1 MSLLNEE
8 NSFYNVDLLNLL
20 KDSSEAVL
28 PYKRIRF
35 RRNQQILAEGAETDY
50 FYIIEDGVVSM
61 SKNTCKEDSII
72 SFLGKQDCIGPL
84 TLLGGA
90 KSPVNY
96 TTISEVSVYQ
106 FERKYVLNKF
116 LSSPD
121 IFWQMNALMQ
131 SMVTPILE
139 REGYVNLPSSEK
151 VLAGLIACG
160 ERFGRIESDGSCLI
174 PYYFTQKILGNYL
187 NLARAY
193 VATNLRK
200 LEEDGII
207 ALSPK
212 PWRVNDFEFH
222 KQKLKENHEP
232 YI

>member
-1 MSLLNEE
+1 
-8 NSFYNVDLLNLL
+8 DLL
-20 KDSSEAVL
+20 KDSNEAVL

-35 RRNQQILAEGAETDY
+35 RRNQKILTEGAETTY

-72 SFLGKQDCIGPL
+72 SFLGKQDSIGPL

-90 KSPVNY
+90 KSPANY
-96 TTISEVSVYQ
+96 TSISEVSVYQ
-106 FERKYVLNKF
+106 FERKYVLNKL

-121 IFWQMNALMQ
+121 VFWQMNSLMQ
-131 SMVTPILE
+131 SMVSPMLE
-139 REGYVNLPSSEK
+139 REAYVNLPSSEK

-200 LEEDGII
+200 LEEDGVIS
-207 ALSPK
+207 LSPK
-212 PWRVNDFEFH
+212 PWRITDFENR
-222 KQKLKENHEP
+222 KQNLSNTYK
-232 YI
+232 

>member
-8 NSFYNVDLLNLL
+8 NNFYNVDLLDLL
-20 KDSSEAVL
+20 KDSNEAVL

-35 RRNQQILAEGAETDY
+35 RRNQKILTEGAETTY

-72 SFLGKQDCIGPL
+72 SFLGKQDSIGPL

-90 KSPVNY
+90 KSPANY
-96 TTISEVSVYQ
+96 TSISEVSVYQ
-106 FERKYVLNKF
+106 FERKYVLNKL

-121 IFWQMNALMQ
+121 VFWQMNSLMQ
-131 SMVTPILE
+131 SMVSPMLE
-139 REGYVNLPSSEK
+139 REAYVNLPSSEK

-200 LEEDGII
+200 LEEDGVIS
-207 ALSPK
+207 LSPK
-212 PWRVNDFEFH
+212 PWRITDFENR
-222 KQKLKENHEP
+222 KQNLSNT
-232 YI
+232 Y

>member
-8 NSFYNVDLLNLL
+8 NNFYNVDLLDLL
-20 KDSSEAVL
+20 KDSNEAVL

-35 RRNQQILAEGAETDY
+35 RRNQKILTEGAETTY

-61 SKNTCKEDSII
+61 SKNTCKEDNII
-72 SFLGKQDCIGPL
+72 SFLGKQDSIGPL

-90 KSPVNY
+90 KSPANY
-96 TTISEVSVYQ
+96 TSISEVSVYQ
-106 FERKYVLNKF
+106 FERKYVLNKL
-116 LSSPD
+116 LSTPD
-121 IFWQMNALMQ
+121 VFWQMNSLMQ
-131 SMVTPILE
+131 SMVSPMLE
-139 REGYVNLPSSEK
+139 REAYVNLPSSEK

-200 LEEDGII
+200 LEEDGVIS
-207 ALSPK
+207 LSPK
-212 PWRVNDFEFH
+212 PWRITDFENR
-222 KQKLKENHEP
+222 KQNLSNTYK
-232 YI
+232 

>member
-8 NSFYNVDLLNLL
+8 NSFYNADLLELL
-20 KDSSEAVL
+20 KDSNEAVL

-35 RRNQQILAEGAETDY
+35 RRNQKILIEGEETTY
-50 FYIIEDGVVSM
+50 FYIIEEGVVAM

-72 SFLGKQDCIGPL
+72 SFLGKRDSIGPL
-84 TLLGGA
+84 TMLGGA

-96 TTISEVSVYQ
+96 TTISEVSIYQ
-106 FERKYVLNKF
+106 FERKYVLGKF

-121 IFWQMNALMQ
+121 VFWHMNTLMQ
-131 SMVTPILE
+131 NMVEPILE
-139 REGYVNLPSSEK
+139 RESYVNLPSSEK

-160 ERFGRIESDGSCLI
+160 ERFGRIESDGSCLV

-200 LEEDGII
+200 LEEEGII

-212 PWRVNDFEFH
+212 PWRIIDFEKH
-222 KQKLKENHEP
+222 KQNLTNTYKP
-232 YI
+232 YL

>member
-8 NSFYNVDLLNLL
+8 NNFYNVDLLDLL
-20 KDSSEAVL
+20 KDSNEAVL

-35 RRNQQILAEGAETDY
+35 RRNQKILTEGAETTY

-72 SFLGKQDCIGPL
+72 SFLGKQDSIGPL

-90 KSPVNY
+90 KSPANY
-96 TTISEVSVYQ
+96 TSISEVSVYQ
-106 FERKYVLNKF
+106 FERKYVLNKL

-121 IFWQMNALMQ
+121 VFWQMNTLMQ
-131 SMVTPILE
+131 SMVSPMLE
-139 REGYVNLPSSEK
+139 REAYVNLPSSEK

-200 LEEDGII
+200 LEEDGVIS
-207 ALSPK
+207 LSPK
-212 PWRVNDFEFH
+212 PWRITDFENR
-222 KQKLKENHEP
+222 KQNLSNT
-232 YI
+232 

>member
-8 NSFYNVDLLNLL
+8 NNFYNVDLLDLL
-20 KDSSEAVL
+20 KDSNEAVL

-35 RRNQQILAEGAETDY
+35 RRNQKILTEGAETTY

-72 SFLGKQDCIGPL
+72 SFLGKQDSIGPL

-90 KSPVNY
+90 KSPANY
-96 TTISEVSVYQ
+96 TSISEVSVYQ
-106 FERKYVLNKF
+106 FERKNVLNKL

-121 IFWQMNALMQ
+121 VFWQMNSLMQ
-131 SMVTPILE
+131 SMVSPMLE
-139 REGYVNLPSSEK
+139 REAYVNLPSSEK

-200 LEEDGII
+200 LEEDGVIS
-207 ALSPK
+207 LSPK
-212 PWRVNDFEFH
+212 PWRITDFENR
-222 KQKLKENHEP
+222 KQNLSNTYK
-232 YI
+232 

>member
-8 NSFYNVDLLNLL
+8 NNFYNADLLDLL
-20 KDSSEAVL
+20 KDSNEAVL

-35 RRNQQILAEGAETDY
+35 RRNQKILTEGAETTY

-72 SFLGKQDCIGPL
+72 SFLGKQDSIGPL

-90 KSPVNY
+90 KSPANY
-96 TTISEVSVYQ
+96 TSISEVSVYQ
-106 FERKYVLNKF
+106 FERKYVLNKL

-121 IFWQMNALMQ
+121 VFWQMNSLMQ
-131 SMVTPILE
+131 SMVSPMLE
-139 REGYVNLPSSEK
+139 REAYVNLPSSEK

-200 LEEDGII
+200 LEEDGVIS
-207 ALSPK
+207 LSPK
-212 PWRVNDFEFH
+212 PWRITDFENR
-222 KQKLKENHEP
+222 KQNLSNT
-232 YI
+232 

>member
-1 MSLLNEE
+1 
-8 NSFYNVDLLNLL
+8 
-20 KDSSEAVL
+20 
-28 PYKRIRF
+28 
-35 RRNQQILAEGAETDY
+35 RRNQKILTEGAETTY

-72 SFLGKQDCIGPL
+72 SFLGKQDSIGPL

-90 KSPVNY
+90 KSPANY
-96 TTISEVSVYQ
+96 TSISEVSVYQ
-106 FERKYVLNKF
+106 FERKYVLNKL

-121 IFWQMNALMQ
+121 VFWQMNTLMQ
-131 SMVTPILE
+131 SMVSPMLE
-139 REGYVNLPSSEK
+139 REAYVNLPSSEK

-200 LEEDGII
+200 LEEDGVIS
-207 ALSPK
+207 LSPK
-212 PWRVNDFEFH
+212 PWRITDFENR
-222 KQKLKENHEP
+222 KQNLSNTYK
-232 YI
+232 

>member
-8 NSFYNVDLLNLL
+8 NNFYNVDLLDLL
-20 KDSSEAVL
+20 KDSNEAVL

-35 RRNQQILAEGAETDY
+35 RRNQKILTEGAETTY

-72 SFLGKQDCIGPL
+72 SFLGKQDSIGPL

-90 KSPVNY
+90 KSPANY
-96 TTISEVSVYQ
+96 TSISEVSVYQ
-106 FERKYVLNKF
+106 FERKYVLNTL

-121 IFWQMNALMQ
+121 VFWQMNSLMQ
-131 SMVTPILE
+131 SMVSPMLE
-139 REGYVNLPSSEK
+139 REAYVNLPSSEK

-200 LEEDGII
+200 LEEDGVIS
-207 ALSPK
+207 LSPK
-212 PWRVNDFEFH
+212 PWRITDFENR
-222 KQKLKENHEP
+222 KQNLSNTYK
-232 YI
+232 

>member
-8 NSFYNVDLLNLL
+8 NNFYNADLLDLL
-20 KDSSEAVL
+20 KDSNEAVL

-35 RRNQQILAEGAETDY
+35 RRNQKILTEGAEATY

-72 SFLGKQDCIGPL
+72 SFLGKHDSIGSL

-90 KSPVNY
+90 KSPANY
-96 TTISEVSVYQ
+96 TSISEVSVYQ
-106 FERKYVLNKF
+106 FERKYVLNKL

-121 IFWQMNALMQ
+121 VFWQMNSLMQ
-131 SMVTPILE
+131 SMVSPMLE
-139 REGYVNLPSSEK
+139 REAYVNLPSSEK

-200 LEEDGII
+200 LEEDGVIS
-207 ALSPK
+207 LSPK
-212 PWRVNDFEFH
+212 PWRVKNFDVH
-222 KQKLKENHEP
+222 RQKLKDNYKP

>member
-8 NSFYNVDLLNLL
+8 NSFYNADLLELL
-20 KDSSEAVL
+20 KDSNEAVL

-35 RRNQQILAEGAETDY
+35 RRNQKILIKGEETAY
-50 FYIIEDGVVSM
+50 FYIIEEGVVAM

-72 SFLGKQDCIGPL
+72 SFLGKRDSIGPL
-84 TLLGGA
+84 TMLGGA

-96 TTISEVSVYQ
+96 TTISEVSIYQ
-106 FERKYVLNKF
+106 FERKYVLGKF

-121 IFWQMNALMQ
+121 VFWHMNTLMQ
-131 SMVTPILE
+131 NMVEPILE
-139 REGYVNLPSSEK
+139 RESYVNLPSSEK

-160 ERFGRIESDGSCLI
+160 ERFGRIESDGSCLV

-200 LEEDGII
+200 LEEEGII

-212 PWRVNDFEFH
+212 PWRIIDFEKH
-222 KQKLKENHEP
+222 KQNLTNTYKP
-232 YI
+232 YL

>member
-8 NSFYNVDLLNLL
+8 NNFYNVDLLDLL
-20 KDSSEAVL
+20 KDSNEAVL

-35 RRNQQILAEGAETDY
+35 RRNQKILTEGAETTY

-72 SFLGKQDCIGPL
+72 SFLGKQDSIGPL

-90 KSPVNY
+90 KSPANY
-96 TTISEVSVYQ
+96 TSISEVSVYQ
-106 FERKYVLNKF
+106 FERKYVLNKL

-121 IFWQMNALMQ
+121 VFWQMNSLMQ
-131 SMVTPILE
+131 SMVSPMLE
-139 REGYVNLPSSEK
+139 REAYVNLPSSEK

-200 LEEDGII
+200 LEEDGVIS
-207 ALSPK
+207 LSPK
-212 PWRVNDFEFH
+212 PWRITDFENR
-222 KQKLKENHEP
+222 KQNLSNTYKQF
-232 YI
+232 

>member
-8 NSFYNVDLLNLL
+8 NNFYNADLLDLL
-20 KDSSEAVL
+20 KDSNEAVL

-35 RRNQQILAEGAETDY
+35 RRNQKILTEGAETTY

-72 SFLGKQDCIGPL
+72 SFLGKQDSIGPL

-90 KSPVNY
+90 KSPANY
-96 TTISEVSVYQ
+96 TSISEVSVYQ
-106 FERKYVLNKF
+106 FERKYVLNKL

-121 IFWQMNALMQ
+121 VFWQMNSLMQ
-131 SMVTPILE
+131 SMVSPMLE
-139 REGYVNLPSSEK
+139 REAYVNLPSSEK

-200 LEEDGII
+200 LEEDGVIS
-207 ALSPK
+207 LSPK
-212 PWRVNDFEFH
+212 PWRITDFENR
-222 KQKLKENHEP
+222 KQNLSNT
-232 YI
+232 Y

>member
-8 NSFYNVDLLNLL
+8 NNFYNVDLLDLL
-20 KDSSEAVL
+20 KDSNEAVL

-35 RRNQQILAEGAETDY
+35 RRNQKILTEGAETTY

-72 SFLGKQDCIGPL
+72 SFLGKQDSIGPL

-90 KSPVNY
+90 KSPANY
-96 TTISEVSVYQ
+96 TSISEVSVYQ
-106 FERKYVLNKF
+106 FERKYVLNKL

-121 IFWQMNALMQ
+121 VFWQMNSLMQ
-131 SMVTPILE
+131 SMVSPMLE
-139 REGYVNLPSSEK
+139 REAYVNLPSSEK

-200 LEEDGII
+200 LEEDGVIS
-207 ALSPK
+207 LSPK
-212 PWRVNDFEFH
+212 PWRITDFENR
-222 KQKLKENHEP
+222 KQNLSNT
-232 YI
+232 

>member
-8 NSFYNVDLLNLL
+8 NNFYNVDLLDLL
-20 KDSSEAVL
+20 KDSNEAVL

-35 RRNQQILAEGAETDY
+35 RRNQKILTEGAETTY

-72 SFLGKQDCIGPL
+72 SFLGKQDSIGPL

-90 KSPVNY
+90 KSPANY
-96 TTISEVSVYQ
+96 TSISEVSVYQ
-106 FERKYVLNKF
+106 FERKYVLNKL

-121 IFWQMNALMQ
+121 VFWQMNSLMQ
-131 SMVTPILE
+131 SMVSPMLE
-139 REGYVNLPSSEK
+139 REAYANLPSSEK

-200 LEEDGII
+200 LEEDGVIS
-207 ALSPK
+207 LSPK
-212 PWRVNDFEFH
+212 PWRITDFENR
-222 KQKLKENHEP
+222 KQNLSNTYK
-232 YI
+232 

>member
-8 NSFYNVDLLNLL
+8 NSFYNTDLLDLL
-20 KDSSEAVL
+20 KDSNEAVL

-35 RRNQQILAEGAETDY
+35 RRNQKILTEGEETTY
-50 FYIIEDGVVSM
+50 FYVIGDGVVSM

-72 SFLGKQDCIGPL
+72 TFLGKNDAIGPL
-84 TLLGGA
+84 TMLGGA
-90 KSPVNY
+90 NSPVNY

-106 FERKYVLNKF
+106 FERKYVLGKF

-121 IFWQMNALMQ
+121 VFWQMNTLMQ
-131 SMVTPILE
+131 SMIQPILE
-139 REGYVNLPSSEK
+139 REAYVNLPSNEK

-174 PYYFTQKILGNYL
+174 PYFFTQKILGNYL

-200 LEEDGII
+200 LEEEGILT
-207 ALSPK
+207 LSPK
-212 PWRVNDFEFH
+212 PWRINDFETH
-222 KQKLKENHEP
+222 KQNLTNTYKSYL
-232 YI
+232 

>member
-8 NSFYNVDLLNLL
+8 NNFYNVDLLDLL
-20 KDSSEAVL
+20 KDSNEAVL

-35 RRNQQILAEGAETDY
+35 RRNQKILTEGAETTY

-72 SFLGKQDCIGPL
+72 SFLGKQDSIGPL

-90 KSPVNY
+90 KSPANY
-96 TTISEVSVYQ
+96 TSISEVSVYQ
-106 FERKYVLNKF
+106 FERKYVLNKL

-121 IFWQMNALMQ
+121 VFWQMNTLMQ
-131 SMVTPILE
+131 SMVSPMLE
-139 REGYVNLPSSEK
+139 REAYVNLPSSEK

-200 LEEDGII
+200 LEEDGVIS
-207 ALSPK
+207 LSPK
-212 PWRVNDFEFH
+212 PWRITDFENR
-222 KQKLKENHEP
+222 KQNL
-232 YI
+232 

>member
-8 NSFYNVDLLNLL
+8 NNFYNADLLDLL
-20 KDSSEAVL
+20 KDSNEAVL

-35 RRNQQILAEGAETDY
+35 RRNQKILTEGAETTY

-72 SFLGKQDCIGPL
+72 SFLGKQDSIGPL

-90 KSPVNY
+90 KSPANY
-96 TTISEVSVYQ
+96 TSISEVSVYQ
-106 FERKYVLNKF
+106 FERKYVLNKL
-116 LSSPD
+116 LSTPD
-121 IFWQMNALMQ
+121 VFWQMNSLMQ
-131 SMVTPILE
+131 SMVSPMLE
-139 REGYVNLPSSEK
+139 REAYVNLPSSEK

-200 LEEDGII
+200 LEEDGVIS
-207 ALSPK
+207 LSPK
-212 PWRVNDFEFH
+212 PWRITDFENR
-222 KQKLKENHEP
+222 KQNLSNTYK
-232 YI
+232 

>member
-8 NSFYNVDLLNLL
+8 NNFYNVDLLDLL
-20 KDSSEAVL
+20 KDSNEAVL
-28 PYKRIRF
+28 SYKRIRF
-35 RRNQQILAEGAETDY
+35 RRNQKILTEGAETTY

-72 SFLGKQDCIGPL
+72 SFLGKQDSIGPL

-90 KSPVNY
+90 KSPANY
-96 TTISEVSVYQ
+96 TSISEVSVYQ
-106 FERKYVLNKF
+106 FERKYVLNKL

-121 IFWQMNALMQ
+121 VFWQMNTLMQ
-131 SMVTPILE
+131 SMVSPMLE
-139 REGYVNLPSSEK
+139 REAYVNLPSSEK

-200 LEEDGII
+200 LEEDGVIS
-207 ALSPK
+207 LSPK
-212 PWRVNDFEFH
+212 PWRITDFENR
-222 KQKLKENHEP
+222 KQNLSNTYK
-232 YI
+232 

>member
-8 NSFYNVDLLNLL
+8 NNFYNADLLDLL
-20 KDSSEAVL
+20 KDSNEAVL

-35 RRNQQILAEGAETDY
+35 RRNQKILTEGAETTY

-72 SFLGKQDCIGPL
+72 SFLGKQDSIGPL
-84 TLLGGA
+84 TLLGGT
-90 KSPVNY
+90 KSPANY
-96 TTISEVSVYQ
+96 TSISEVSVYQ
-106 FERKYVLNKF
+106 FERKYVLNKL

-121 IFWQMNALMQ
+121 VFWQMNSLMQ
-131 SMVTPILE
+131 SMVSPMLE
-139 REGYVNLPSSEK
+139 REAYVNLPSSEK

-200 LEEDGII
+200 LEEDGVIS
-207 ALSPK
+207 LSPK
-212 PWRVNDFEFH
+212 PWRVKNFDVH
-222 KQKLKENHEP
+222 RQKLKDNYKP

>member
-8 NSFYNVDLLNLL
+8 NNFYNVDLLDLL
-20 KDSSEAVL
+20 KDSNEAVL

-35 RRNQQILAEGAETDY
+35 RRNQKILTEGAETTY

-72 SFLGKQDCIGPL
+72 SFLGKQDSIGPL

-90 KSPVNY
+90 KSPANY
-96 TTISEVSVYQ
+96 TSISEVSVYQ
-106 FERKYVLNKF
+106 FERKYVLNKL

-121 IFWQMNALMQ
+121 VFWQMNTLMQ
-131 SMVTPILE
+131 SMVSPMLE
-139 REGYVNLPSSEK
+139 REAYVNLPSSEK

-200 LEEDGII
+200 LEEDGVIS
-207 ALSPK
+207 LSPK
-212 PWRVNDFEFH
+212 PLRITDFENR
-222 KQKLKENHEP
+222 KQNLSNTYK
-232 YI
+232 

>member
-8 NSFYNVDLLNLL
+8 NNFYNADLLDLL
-20 KDSSEAVL
+20 KDSNEAVL

-35 RRNQQILAEGAETDY
+35 RRNQKILTEGAETNY

-72 SFLGKQDCIGPL
+72 SFLGKQDSIGPL

-90 KSPVNY
+90 KSPANY
-96 TTISEVSVYQ
+96 TSISEVSVYQ
-106 FERKYVLNKF
+106 FERKYVLNKL

-121 IFWQMNALMQ
+121 VFWQMNSLMQ
-131 SMVTPILE
+131 SMVSPMLE
-139 REGYVNLPSSEK
+139 REAYVNLPSSEK

-200 LEEDGII
+200 LEEDGVIS
-207 ALSPK
+207 LSPK
-212 PWRVNDFEFH
+212 PWRITDFENR
-222 KQKLKENHEP
+222 KQNLSNTYK
-232 YI
+232 

>member
-8 NSFYNVDLLNLL
+8 NNFYNVDLLDLL
-20 KDSSEAVL
+20 KDSNEAVL

-35 RRNQQILAEGAETDY
+35 RRNQKILTEGAETTY

-72 SFLGKQDCIGPL
+72 SFLGKQDSIGPL

-90 KSPVNY
+90 KSPANY
-96 TTISEVSVYQ
+96 TSISEVSVYQ
-106 FERKYVLNKF
+106 FERKYVLNKL

-121 IFWQMNALMQ
+121 VFWQMNSLMQ
-131 SMVTPILE
+131 SMISPMLE
-139 REGYVNLPSSEK
+139 REAYVNLPSSEK

-200 LEEDGII
+200 LEEDGVIS
-207 ALSPK
+207 LSPK
-212 PWRVNDFEFH
+212 PWRITDFENR
-222 KQKLKENHEP
+222 KQNLSNTYK
-232 YI
+232 

>member
-8 NSFYNVDLLNLL
+8 NNFYNADLLDLL
-20 KDSSEAVL
+20 KDSNEAVL

-35 RRNQQILAEGAETDY
+35 RRNQKILTEGAETTY

-72 SFLGKQDCIGPL
+72 SFLGKQDSIGPL

-90 KSPVNY
+90 KSPANY
-96 TTISEVSVYQ
+96 TSISEVSVYQ
-106 FERKYVLNKF
+106 FERKYVLNKL

-121 IFWQMNALMQ
+121 VFWQMNTLMQ
-131 SMVTPILE
+131 SMVSPMLE
-139 REGYVNLPSSEK
+139 REAYVNLPSSEK

-200 LEEDGII
+200 LEEDGVIS
-207 ALSPK
+207 LSPK
-212 PWRVNDFEFH
+212 PWRITDFENR
-222 KQKLKENHEP
+222 KQNLSNTYK
-232 YI
+232 

>member
-8 NSFYNVDLLNLL
+8 NNFYNVDLLDLL
-20 KDSSEAVL
+20 KDSNEAVL

-35 RRNQQILAEGAETDY
+35 RRNQKILTEGAETTY

-72 SFLGKQDCIGPL
+72 SFLGKQDSIGPI

-90 KSPVNY
+90 KSPANY
-96 TTISEVSVYQ
+96 TSISEVSVYQ
-106 FERKYVLNKF
+106 FERKYVLNKL

-121 IFWQMNALMQ
+121 VFWQMNSLMQ
-131 SMVTPILE
+131 SMVSPMLE
-139 REGYVNLPSSEK
+139 REAYVNLPSSEK

-200 LEEDGII
+200 LEEDGVIS
-207 ALSPK
+207 LSPK
-212 PWRVNDFEFH
+212 PWRITDFENR
-222 KQKLKENHEP
+222 KQNLSNTYK
-232 YI
+232 

>member
-8 NSFYNVDLLNLL
+8 NNFYNVDLLDLL
-20 KDSSEAVL
+20 KDSNEAVL

-35 RRNQQILAEGAETDY
+35 RRNQKILTEGAETTY

-72 SFLGKQDCIGPL
+72 SFLGKQDSIGLL

-90 KSPVNY
+90 KSPANY
-96 TTISEVSVYQ
+96 TSISEVSVYQ
-106 FERKYVLNKF
+106 FERKYVLNKL

-121 IFWQMNALMQ
+121 VFWQMNSLMQ
-131 SMVTPILE
+131 SMVSPMLE
-139 REGYVNLPSSEK
+139 REAYVNLPSSEK

-200 LEEDGII
+200 LEEDGVIS
-207 ALSPK
+207 LSPK
-212 PWRVNDFEFH
+212 PWRITDFENR
-222 KQKLKENHEP
+222 KQNLSNTYK
-232 YI
+232 

>member
-8 NSFYNVDLLNLL
+8 NSFYNTDLLEML
-20 KDSSEAVL
+20 KDSTEAVL

-35 RRNQQILAEGAETDY
+35 RRNQRIISEGEESTY
-50 FYIIEDGVVSM
+50 FYIIGDGVVSM

-72 SFLGKQDCIGPL
+72 SFLGKNESIGTL
-84 TLLGGA
+84 TMLGGA

-96 TTISEVSVYQ
+96 ITISEVSVFQ
-106 FERKYVLNKF
+106 FERKYVLSKF

-121 IFWQMNALMQ
+121 VFWQMNTLMQ
-131 SMVTPILE
+131 NMLQPILE
-139 REGYVNLPSSEK
+139 REAYVNLPSSEK

-200 LEEDGII
+200 LEEEGIL

-212 PWRVNDFEFH
+212 PWRINDFETH
-222 KQKLKENHEP
+222 KQKLTNTYKS
-232 YI
+232 YL

>member
-8 NSFYNVDLLNLL
+8 NNFYNVDLLDLL
-20 KDSSEAVL
+20 KDSNEAVL

-35 RRNQQILAEGAETDY
+35 RRNQKILTEGAETTY

-72 SFLGKQDCIGPL
+72 SFLGKQDSIGPL

-90 KSPVNY
+90 KSPANY
-96 TTISEVSVYQ
+96 TSISEVSVYQ
-106 FERKYVLNKF
+106 FERKYVLNKL

-121 IFWQMNALMQ
+121 VFWQMNTLMQ
-131 SMVTPILE
+131 SMVSPMLE
-139 REGYVNLPSSEK
+139 REAYVNLPSSEK

-200 LEEDGII
+200 LEEDGVIS
-207 ALSPK
+207 LSPK
-212 PWRVNDFEFH
+212 PWRITDFENR
-222 KQKLKENHEP
+222 KQNLSNTYK
-232 YI
+232 

>member
-8 NSFYNVDLLNLL
+8 NNFYNADLLDLL
-20 KDSSEAVL
+20 KDSNEAVL

-35 RRNQQILAEGAETDY
+35 RRNQKILTEGAETTY

-72 SFLGKQDCIGPL
+72 SFLGKQDSIGPL

-90 KSPVNY
+90 KSPANY
-96 TTISEVSVYQ
+96 TSISEVSVYQ
-106 FERKYVLNKF
+106 FERKYVLNKL

-121 IFWQMNALMQ
+121 VFWQMNSLMQ
-131 SMVTPILE
+131 SMVSPMLE
-139 REGYVNLPSSEK
+139 REAYVNLPSSEK

-200 LEEDGII
+200 LEEDGVIS
-207 ALSPK
+207 LSPK
-212 PWRVNDFEFH
+212 PWRITDFENR
-222 KQKLKENHEP
+222 KQNLSNTYK
-232 YI
+232 

>member
-1 MSLLNEE
+1 MSLLNDE
-8 NSFYNVDLLNLL
+8 NSFYNTDLLELL
-20 KDSSEAVL
+20 KDSNEAVL

-35 RRNQQILAEGAETDY
+35 RRNQKILTEGTETTY

-72 SFLGKQDCIGPL
+72 SFLGKHDSIGPL

-90 KSPVNY
+90 QSPANY

-106 FERKYVLNKF
+106 FERKYVLNKL
-116 LSSPD
+116 LSSPEV
-121 IFWQMNALMQ
+121 FWQMNNLMQ
-131 SMVTPILE
+131 SMVAPILE
-139 REGYVNLPSSEK
+139 REAYVNLPSSEK

-160 ERFGRIESDGSCLI
+160 ERFGRMESDGSCLI

-200 LEEDGII
+200 LEEDGVI

-212 PWRVNDFEFH
+212 PWRITDFENR
-222 KQKLKENHEP
+222 KQNLSNTYK
-232 YI
+232 

>member
-8 NSFYNVDLLNLL
+8 NSFYNADLLELL
-20 KDSSEAVL
+20 KDSNEAVL

-35 RRNQQILAEGAETDY
+35 RRNQKILIEGAETAY
-50 FYIIEDGVVSM
+50 FYIIEEGVVAM

-72 SFLGKQDCIGPL
+72 SFLGKRDSIGPL
-84 TLLGGA
+84 TMLGGA

-96 TTISEVSVYQ
+96 TTISEVSIYQ
-106 FERKYVLNKF
+106 FERKYVLGKF

-121 IFWQMNALMQ
+121 VFWHMNTLMQ
-131 SMVTPILE
+131 NMVEPILE
-139 REGYVNLPSSEK
+139 RESYVNLPSSEK

-160 ERFGRIESDGSCLI
+160 ERFGRIESDGSCLV

-200 LEEDGII
+200 LEEEGII

-212 PWRVNDFEFH
+212 PWRIIDFEKH
-222 KQKLKENHEP
+222 KQNLTNTYKP
-232 YI
+232 YL

>member
-8 NSFYNVDLLNLL
+8 NNFYNVDLLDLL
-20 KDSSEAVL
+20 KDSNEAVL

-35 RRNQQILAEGAETDY
+35 RRNQKILTEGAETTY

-72 SFLGKQDCIGPL
+72 SFLGKQDSIGPL

-90 KSPVNY
+90 KSPANY
-96 TTISEVSVYQ
+96 TSISEVSVYQ
-106 FERKYVLNKF
+106 FERKYVLNKL

-121 IFWQMNALMQ
+121 VFWQMNSLMQ
-131 SMVTPILE
+131 SMVSPMLE
-139 REGYVNLPSSEK
+139 REAYVNLPSSEK

-200 LEEDGII
+200 LEEDGVIS
-207 ALSPK
+207 LSPK
-212 PWRVNDFEFH
+212 PWRITDFENR
-222 KQKLKENHEP
+222 KQNLSNTYK
-232 YI
+232 